1 MRLNY
6 LFYAIG
12 LIIKYIGIT
21 LLIPIVVALY
31 YKDFYSVL
39 PFLSS
44 GILSIIAGC
53 GLKKLGNLNGKIE
66 NLNDIKKSEALFVV
80 AISWIIFGILTAL
93 PFLFYGIDF
102 TDALFESVSGIT
114 TTGATI
120 LTHFNYPKTMF
131 FWRSFT
137 QWLGGMGIV
146 VLFIAVLPK
155 FSVAGRQMFSAES
168 PGPVEEKITPRIR
181 HTASWLWAMYISLT
195 VAQIILL
202 KFFGMDFYNAICN
215 SMSTVSTGGLSPNAQ
230 SIMGYN
236 NSKITLVVL
245 IFMFLSG
252 ANFIL
257 QYKVFIQ
264 RKWKEL
270 LKSEEFFTYLVLVI
284 FFSITIAFFIQI
296 SHQGSFLNNLL
307 NSAFNTVSII
317 TSTGFASCDFIKWST
332 DAKTML
338 FAAMFSSAC
347 AASTSGGLKI
357 IRWIFLFK
365 YIKREVAKIIHPSAV
380 YPIKLEGRA
389 ISTDIAQQ
397 MMAFCV
403 FYFFIFALSAFV
415 VGLIEKN
422 PAVAVSGSI
431 TTLGNIGPGLSAKIG
446 PMGSFDCLALSTKW
460 IFIFNMLIG
469 RLELIPFLALL
480 HKDLWTKN

>member
-1 MRLNY
+1 MRYNIVSNIVGSNLRYIGVVLLLPILFALAYKELNHVLPFICTSFVSILLGFLFTLAHVSEKDIDSVKKTEALSGVFFSWVFFSLVCAIPY
-6 LFYAIG
+6 LFYDFNITNAI
-12 LIIKYIGIT
+12 
-21 LLIPIVVALY
+21 
-31 YKDFYSVL
+31 
-39 PFLSS
+39 
-44 GILSIIAGC
+44 
-53 GLKKLGNLNGKIE
+53 
-66 NLNDIKKSEALFVV
+66 
-80 AISWIIFGILTAL
+80 
-93 PFLFYGIDF
+93 
-102 TDALFESVSGIT
+102 FESVSGIT

-120 LTHFNYPKTMF
+120 LNDYSIYPKTF
-131 FWRSFT
+131 FFYRSMT

-168 PGPVEEKITPRIR
+168 PGPVEEKITRRIR

-215 SMSTVSTGGLSPNAQ
+215 SMSTVSTGGSSPNPQ

-264 RKWKEL
+264 RKWREL
-270 LKSEEFFTYLVLVI
+270 LKSEEFFTYLCLVI
-284 FFSITIAFFIQI
+284 FFSLAITFFVQI
-296 SHQGSFLNNLL
+296 SHHGSFLNNLL
-307 NSAFNTVSII
+307 NSTFNTVSII
-317 TSTGFASCDFIKWST
+317 TSTGFASCDFIKWSA

-338 FAAMFSSAC
+338 FAAMFASAC
-347 AASTSGGLKI
+347 AASTAGGLKI

-422 PAVAVSGSI
+422 PAVAVSGAI

-446 PMGSFDCLALSTKW
+446 PMASFDCLTLSTKW

>member
-1 MRLNY
+1 MRYNILSTVIGSNLRYIGIVMLIPVIFALLYQEANHSLPFICAAFVSVVLGFLFTLPKTTEKDIDSMKKTEALAGVFFSWVFFSLVCAIPY
-6 LFYAIG
+6 LFYN
-12 LIIKYIGIT
+12 
-21 LLIPIVVALY
+21 
-31 YKDFYSVL
+31 F
-39 PFLSS
+39 
-44 GILSIIAGC
+44 
-53 GLKKLGNLNGKIE
+53 N
-66 NLNDIKKSEALFVV
+66 
-80 AISWIIFGILTAL
+80 
-93 PFLFYGIDF
+93 F
-102 TDALFESVSGIT
+102 TNAVFESVSGIT
-114 TTGATI
+114 TTGATVI
-120 LTHFNYPKTMF
+120 NDYTIYPKTLF
-131 FWRSFT
+131 FYRAMT
-137 QWLGGMGIV
+137 QWFGGMGIV

-181 HTASWLWAMYISLT
+181 HTASWLWVMYISLT

-202 KFFGMDFYNAICN
+202 KLCGMDFYNAVCN

-230 SIMGYN
+230 SIMGYH
-236 NSKITLVVL
+236 NSKITLIIL

-264 RKWKEL
+264 RKWREL
-270 LKSEEFFTYLVLVI
+270 LKSEEFFTYLCLTI
-284 FFSITIAFFIQI
+284 FFSFTIAFFVQL
-296 SHQGSFLNNLL
+296 SHSGSFINNLL
-307 NSAFNTVSII
+307 DSAFNTVSIM
-317 TSTGFASCDFIKWST
+317 TSTGFASCDFIKWSA

-338 FAAMFSSAC
+338 FVAMFASAC

-365 YIKREVAKIIHPSAV
+365 YIKREVAKIIHPNAV
-380 YPIKLEGRA
+380 YPIRLEGKPVSDDTGSQ
-389 ISTDIAQQ
+389 I
-397 MMAFCV
+397 MAFCI

-415 VGLIEKN
+415 TALLEKS
-422 PAVAVSGSI
+422 PATALSGAI

-446 PMGSFDCLALSTKW
+446 PMGSFDGLCCITKW

-480 HKDLWTKN
+480 HKDLWTTK

>member
-1 MRLNY
+1 MRYNIVSNIVGSNLRYIGVVLLLPILFALAYKELNHVLPFICTSFVSILLGFLFTLAHVSEKDIDSVKKTEALSGVFFSWVFFSLVCAIPY
-6 LFYAIG
+6 LFYDFNITNAI
-12 LIIKYIGIT
+12 
-21 LLIPIVVALY
+21 
-31 YKDFYSVL
+31 
-39 PFLSS
+39 
-44 GILSIIAGC
+44 
-53 GLKKLGNLNGKIE
+53 
-66 NLNDIKKSEALFVV
+66 
-80 AISWIIFGILTAL
+80 
-93 PFLFYGIDF
+93 
-102 TDALFESVSGIT
+102 FESVSGIT

-120 LTHFNYPKTMF
+120 LNDYSIYPKTF
-131 FWRSFT
+131 FFYRSMT

-215 SMSTVSTGGLSPNAQ
+215 SMSTVSTGGSSPNPQ

-264 RKWKEL
+264 RKWREL
-270 LKSEEFFTYLVLVI
+270 LKSEEFFTYLCLVI
-284 FFSITIAFFIQI
+284 FFSLAITFFVQI
-296 SHQGSFLNNLL
+296 SHHGSFLNNLL
-307 NSAFNTVSII
+307 NSTFNTVSII
-317 TSTGFASCDFIKWST
+317 TSTGFASCDFIKWSA

-338 FAAMFSSAC
+338 FAAMFASAC
-347 AASTSGGLKI
+347 AASTAGGLKI

-422 PAVAVSGSI
+422 PAVAVSGAI

-446 PMGSFDCLALSTKW
+446 PMASFDCLTLSTKW

>member
-1 MRLNY
+1 MRYNIVSNIVGSNLKYIGVVLLLPILFALAYKELNHTLPFVCASLISILLGFVFTLPKVLEKDIDSVKKPEALSGVFFSWVFFALVCAIPY
-6 LFYAIG
+6 LFYNFNFTNAI
-12 LIIKYIGIT
+12 
-21 LLIPIVVALY
+21 
-31 YKDFYSVL
+31 
-39 PFLSS
+39 
-44 GILSIIAGC
+44 
-53 GLKKLGNLNGKIE
+53 
-66 NLNDIKKSEALFVV
+66 
-80 AISWIIFGILTAL
+80 
-93 PFLFYGIDF
+93 
-102 TDALFESVSGIT
+102 FESVSGIT
-114 TTGATI
+114 TTGATVI
-120 LTHFNYPKTMF
+120 NDYTIYPKTLF
-131 FWRSFT
+131 FYRSMT

-181 HTASWLWAMYISLT
+181 HTASWLWVMYISLT

-202 KFFGMDFYNAICN
+202 KLCGMDFYNAVCN

-230 SIMGYN
+230 SIMGYH
-236 NSKITLVVL
+236 NSKITLIIL

-264 RKWKEL
+264 RKWREL
-270 LKSEEFFTYLVLVI
+270 LKSEEFFTYLCLTI
-284 FFSITIAFFIQI
+284 FFSFTIAFFVQL
-296 SHQGSFLNNLL
+296 SHSGSFINNLL
-307 NSAFNTVSII
+307 DSAFNTVSII
-317 TSTGFASCDFIKWST
+317 TSTGFASCDFIKWSA

-338 FAAMFSSAC
+338 FVAMFASAC

-415 VGLIEKN
+415 VGLIENN

-446 PMGSFDCLALSTKW
+446 PMASFDCLAISTKW

-469 RLELIPFLALL
+469 RLELVPFLALL

>member
-1 MRLNY
+1 MRYNIVSNIIGSNLRYIGVVLLLPILFALAYKELDHVLPFVCASFISILLGFLFTLAHVSEKDIDSVKKPEALAGVFFSWVFFALVCAIPY
-6 LFYAIG
+6 LFYN
-12 LIIKYIGIT
+12 
-21 LLIPIVVALY
+21 
-31 YKDFYSVL
+31 F
-39 PFLSS
+39 
-44 GILSIIAGC
+44 
-53 GLKKLGNLNGKIE
+53 N
-66 NLNDIKKSEALFVV
+66 
-80 AISWIIFGILTAL
+80 
-93 PFLFYGIDF
+93 F
-102 TDALFESVSGIT
+102 TNAVFESVSGIT

-120 LTHFNYPKTMF
+120 LNDYSIYPKTF
-131 FWRSFT
+131 FFYRSMT

-270 LKSEEFFTYLVLVI
+270 LKSEEFFTYLALVI
-284 FFSITIAFFIQI
+284 FFSLAITFFLQI
-296 SHQGSFLNNLL
+296 SHQGSLLNNLL
-307 NSAFNTVSII
+307 NSAFNTVSIM

-397 MMAFCV
+397 MMAFCI

>member
-1 MRLNY
+1 MRYNIVSNIIGSNLRYIGVVLLLPILFALAYKELDHVLPFVCASFISILLGFLFTLAHVSEKDIDSVKKPEALSGVFFSWVFFALVCAIPY
-6 LFYAIG
+6 LFY
-12 LIIKYIGIT
+12 
-21 LLIPIVVALY
+21 
-31 YKDFYSVL
+31 DFS
-39 PFLSS
+39 
-44 GILSIIAGC
+44 
-53 GLKKLGNLNGKIE
+53 
-66 NLNDIKKSEALFVV
+66 
-80 AISWIIFGILTAL
+80 LTNAV
-93 PFLFYGIDF
+93 
-102 TDALFESVSGIT
+102 FESVSGIT
-114 TTGATI
+114 TTGATVI
-120 LTHFNYPKTMF
+120 NDYTIYPKTLF
-131 FWRSFT
+131 FYRSMT

-195 VAQIILL
+195 IAQITLL
-202 KFFGMDFYNAICN
+202 KIFGMDFYNAICN

-264 RKWKEL
+264 RKWREL
-270 LKSEEFFTYLVLVI
+270 LKSEEFFTYLCLTI
-284 FFSITIAFFIQI
+284 FFSFTIAFFVQI

-307 NSAFNTVSII
+307 NSAFNTVSIM
-317 TSTGFASCDFIKWST
+317 TSTGFASCDFIKWSA

-338 FAAMFSSAC
+338 FATMFASAC

-380 YPIKLEGRA
+380 YPIKLEGRP

-422 PAVAVSGSI
+422 PAVAVSGAI

-446 PMGSFDCLALSTKW
+446 PMASFDCLTLSTKW

>member
-1 MRLNY
+1 MRYNIVSNIIGSNLRYIGVVLLTPILFALAYKELNHTLPFVCASLISILLGFVFTLPKVLEKDIDSVKKPEALSGVFFSWVFFALVCAIPY
-6 LFYAIG
+6 LFY
-12 LIIKYIGIT
+12 
-21 LLIPIVVALY
+21 
-31 YKDFYSVL
+31 DFS
-39 PFLSS
+39 
-44 GILSIIAGC
+44 
-53 GLKKLGNLNGKIE
+53 
-66 NLNDIKKSEALFVV
+66 
-80 AISWIIFGILTAL
+80 LTNAV
-93 PFLFYGIDF
+93 
-102 TDALFESVSGIT
+102 FESVSGIT
-114 TTGATI
+114 TTGATVI
-120 LTHFNYPKTMF
+120 NDYTIYPKTLF
-131 FWRSFT
+131 FYRSMT

-181 HTASWLWAMYISLT
+181 HTASWLWVMYISLT

-202 KFFGMDFYNAICN
+202 KLCGMDFYNAVCN

-230 SIMGYN
+230 SIMGYH
-236 NSKITLVVL
+236 NSKITLIIL

-264 RKWKEL
+264 RKWREL
-270 LKSEEFFTYLVLVI
+270 LKSEEFFTYLCLTI
-284 FFSITIAFFIQI
+284 FFSFTIAFFVQL
-296 SHQGSFLNNLL
+296 SHSGSFINNLL
-307 NSAFNTVSII
+307 DSAFNTVSIM
-317 TSTGFASCDFIKWST
+317 TSTGFASCDFIKWSA

-338 FAAMFSSAC
+338 FVAMFASAC

-380 YPIKLEGRA
+380 YPIKLEGKA
-389 ISTDIAQQ
+389 VSTDVAQQ

-403 FYFFIFALSAFV
+403 FYFFIFALSSFAV
-415 VGLIEKN
+415 CLIEKN
-422 PAVAVSGSI
+422 PALALSGSI
-431 TTLGNIGPGLSAKIG
+431 SALGNIGPGLSIKIG
-446 PMGSFDCLALSTKW
+446 PMASFDCLALPTKW

-469 RLELIPFLALL
+469 RLELVPFLALL
-480 HKDLWTKN
+480 HKDLWTTK

>member
-1 MRLNY
+1 MRYNILSTVIGSNLRYIGIVMLIPVIFALLYQEANHSLPFICAAFVSVILGFLFALPKTTEKDIDSMKKTEALAGVFFSWVFFSLVCAIPY
-6 LFYAIG
+6 LFYDFNITNAI
-12 LIIKYIGIT
+12 
-21 LLIPIVVALY
+21 
-31 YKDFYSVL
+31 
-39 PFLSS
+39 
-44 GILSIIAGC
+44 
-53 GLKKLGNLNGKIE
+53 
-66 NLNDIKKSEALFVV
+66 
-80 AISWIIFGILTAL
+80 
-93 PFLFYGIDF
+93 
-102 TDALFESVSGIT
+102 FESVSGIT
-114 TTGATI
+114 TTGATVI
-120 LTHFNYPKTMF
+120 NNFNIYPKTLF
-131 FWRSFT
+131 FYRSMT

-215 SMSTVSTGGLSPNAQ
+215 SMSTVSTGGSSPNPQ

-264 RKWKEL
+264 RKWREL
-270 LKSEEFFTYLVLVI
+270 LKSEEFFTYLCLVI
-284 FFSITIAFFIQI
+284 FFSLAITFFVQI
-296 SHQGSFLNNLL
+296 SHHGSFLNNLL
-307 NSAFNTVSII
+307 NSTFNAVSIM
-317 TSTGFASCDFIKWST
+317 TSTGFASCDFIKWSA

-347 AASTSGGLKI
+347 AASTAGGLKI

-446 PMGSFDCLALSTKW
+446 PMASFDCLTMSTKW

>member
-1 MRLNY
+1 MRYNIVSNIIGSNLRYIGVVLLLPILFALAYKELDHVLPFVCASFISILLGFLFTLAHVSEKDIDSVKKPEALAGVFFSWVFFALVCAIPY
-6 LFYAIG
+6 LFYN
-12 LIIKYIGIT
+12 
-21 LLIPIVVALY
+21 
-31 YKDFYSVL
+31 F
-39 PFLSS
+39 
-44 GILSIIAGC
+44 
-53 GLKKLGNLNGKIE
+53 N
-66 NLNDIKKSEALFVV
+66 
-80 AISWIIFGILTAL
+80 
-93 PFLFYGIDF
+93 F
-102 TDALFESVSGIT
+102 TNAVFESVSGIT

-120 LTHFNYPKTMF
+120 LNDYSIYPKTF
-131 FWRSFT
+131 FFYRSMT

-270 LKSEEFFTYLVLVI
+270 LKSEEFFTYLALVI
-284 FFSITIAFFIQI
+284 FFSLAITFFLQI
-296 SHQGSFLNNLL
+296 SHQGSLLNNLL
-307 NSAFNTVSII
+307 NSAFNTVSIM

-469 RLELIPFLALL
+469 RLELIPFLSFL
-480 HKDLWTKN
+480 HKELWTKN

>member
-1 MRLNY
+1 MRYNIVSNIIGSNLRYIGVVLLLPILFALAYKELDHVLPFVCASFISILLGFLFTLAHVSEKDIDSVKKPEALAGVFFSWVFFALVCAIPY
-6 LFYAIG
+6 LFYN
-12 LIIKYIGIT
+12 
-21 LLIPIVVALY
+21 
-31 YKDFYSVL
+31 F
-39 PFLSS
+39 
-44 GILSIIAGC
+44 
-53 GLKKLGNLNGKIE
+53 N
-66 NLNDIKKSEALFVV
+66 
-80 AISWIIFGILTAL
+80 
-93 PFLFYGIDF
+93 F
-102 TDALFESVSGIT
+102 TNAVFESVSGIT

-120 LTHFNYPKTMF
+120 LNDYSIYPKTF
-131 FWRSFT
+131 FFYRSMT

-195 VAQIILL
+195 IIQIIML
-202 KFFGMDFYNAICN
+202 KLCGLDLYNAICTAL
-215 SMSTVSTGGLSPNAQ
+215 STVSTGGLSPNAQ

-236 NSKITLVVL
+236 NTKITTVVL

-270 LKSEEFFTYLVLVI
+270 LKSEEFFTYLCLVV
-284 FFSITIAFFIQI
+284 FFSLAITFFLQI
-296 SHQGSFLNNLL
+296 SHQGSLLNNLL
-307 NSAFNTVSII
+307 NSAFNTVSIM

>member
-1 MRLNY
+1 MRYNIVSNIVGSNLRYIGVVLLLPILFALAYKELNHVLPFICTSFVSILLGFLFTLAHVSEKDIDSVKKTEALSGVFFSWVFFALVCAIPY
-6 LFYAIG
+6 LFYN
-12 LIIKYIGIT
+12 
-21 LLIPIVVALY
+21 
-31 YKDFYSVL
+31 F
-39 PFLSS
+39 
-44 GILSIIAGC
+44 
-53 GLKKLGNLNGKIE
+53 N
-66 NLNDIKKSEALFVV
+66 
-80 AISWIIFGILTAL
+80 
-93 PFLFYGIDF
+93 F
-102 TDALFESVSGIT
+102 TNAVFESVSGIT
-114 TTGATI
+114 TTGATVI
-120 LTHFNYPKTMF
+120 NNFNIYPKTLF
-131 FWRSFT
+131 FYRSMT

-215 SMSTVSTGGLSPNAQ
+215 SMSTVSTGGSSPNPQ

-264 RKWKEL
+264 RKWREL
-270 LKSEEFFTYLVLVI
+270 LKSEEFFTYLCLVI
-284 FFSITIAFFIQI
+284 FFSLAITFFVQI
-296 SHQGSFLNNLL
+296 SHHGSFLNNLL
-307 NSAFNTVSII
+307 NSTFNTVSII
-317 TSTGFASCDFIKWST
+317 TSTGFASCDFIKWSA

-347 AASTSGGLKI
+347 AASTAGGLKI

-365 YIKREVAKIIHPSAV
+365 YIKREIAKIIHPSAV

-446 PMGSFDCLALSTKW
+446 PMASFDCLTMSTKW

-480 HKDLWTKN
+480 HKDLCTKN

>member
-1 MRLNY
+1 M
-6 LFYAIG
+6 
-12 LIIKYIGIT
+12 
-21 LLIPIVVALY
+21 
-31 YKDFYSVL
+31 
-39 PFLSS
+39 
-44 GILSIIAGC
+44 
-53 GLKKLGNLNGKIE
+53 
-66 NLNDIKKSEALFVV
+66 
-80 AISWIIFGILTAL
+80 
-93 PFLFYGIDF
+93 
-102 TDALFESVSGIT
+102 
-114 TTGATI
+114 
-120 LTHFNYPKTMF
+120 
-131 FWRSFT
+131 T

-215 SMSTVSTGGLSPNAQ
+215 SMSTVSTGGSSPNPQ

-264 RKWKEL
+264 RKWREL
-270 LKSEEFFTYLVLVI
+270 LKSEEFFTYLCLVI
-284 FFSITIAFFIQI
+284 FFSLAITFFVQI
-296 SHQGSFLNNLL
+296 SHHGSFLNNLL
-307 NSAFNTVSII
+307 NSTFNAVSIM
-317 TSTGFASCDFIKWST
+317 TSTGFASCDFIKWSA

-338 FAAMFSSAC
+338 FAAMFASAC
-347 AASTSGGLKI
+347 AASTAGGLKI

-446 PMGSFDCLALSTKW
+446 PMASFDCLTMSTKW